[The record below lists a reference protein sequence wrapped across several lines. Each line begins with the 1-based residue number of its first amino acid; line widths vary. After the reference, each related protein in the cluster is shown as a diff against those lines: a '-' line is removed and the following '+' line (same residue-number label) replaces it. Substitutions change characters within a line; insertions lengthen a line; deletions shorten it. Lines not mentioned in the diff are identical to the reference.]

1 MTPETAAFLA
11 ILEKFSS
18 AVAARDVP
26 AFTALF
32 TPDAYYDDVF
42 YGRHEG
48 HAAIGAML
56 GKFFRDGDAFE
67 WEMREPVASEG
78 IGYTQWVF
86 SFTSLKGQVA
96 GRRMLMLGASRF
108 RLEDGLIAAYDEWCY
123 QASALLGIGTPL
135 AVLEPALLRQDARFR
150 GMVDAARHRLLD

>member
-1 MTPETAAFLA
+1 MSPKTFAFVTL
-11 ILEKFSS
+11 LEKFSG

-48 HAAIGAML
+48 HVAIGAML
-56 GKFFRDGDAFE
+56 EKFFRDGDAFE
-67 WEMREPVASEG
+67 WEMLEPVADG
-78 IGYTQWVF
+78 CIGYTQWVF
-86 SFTSLKGQVA
+86 SFTSLKGQSA
-96 GRRMLMLGASRF
+96 GRRVLMLGASRI
-108 RLEDGLIAAYDEWCY
+108 RLKDGLIAAYDEWCY

-135 AVLEPALLRQDARFR
+135 AALEPALLRQDARFR
-150 GMVDAARHRLLD
+150 GMVDATRHRLLG